1 MLFLQAIVVIL
12 LLAVCT
18 FAPGFFFIRRLRWTA
33 MEQLCSAVALSL
45 MLLWL
50 SAWALYLMG
59 APAWAGYAI
68 TAACIGAAAASFG
81 DLRRLLRIA
90 RVRRVLVGFV
100 FLLGWTL
107 LALCIIRVYNGASWK
122 SDWLEHFQRTLFF
135 AQHFPK
141 ETPIFGD
148 YLLPARP
155 PAQNVLAAF
164 FLTQTADRFEL
175 FQIVFAYLN
184 LLVFLPCCLALPMLA
199 RSRRWAVL
207 PLVAL
212 FAASPVAMQ
221 NATYVWTKMLTAFFV
236 ILATLLYVRGWRRD
250 DAGRIRFAFLCLAM
264 GLLTHY
270 SAGPYIV
277 VLGLHYLVVVL
288 PKRSEKWKEL
298 ALIAISSGALIAT
311 WIGWSL
317 AVYGT
322 KATFASNSSVTL
334 SQSQKGSN
342 LEKIVGN
349 MWDSLVPHVLRDSSL
364 VRFFDQPNALASLRD
379 NIFLTYQVQLIFTMG
394 LIGGP
399 LVLWLLWRGFRR
411 PRTPAA
417 TRRFWVLMIGASVV
431 IGLSVVGER
440 DYYGTAHLTLLP
452 LELLGLTLLASR
464 FRQGRILAM
473 LLIAGCVID
482 FSLGVF
488 LHLRVQHLENTAEH
502 TYFSGPSV
510 INGQVVVAPSPEGLS
525 GYASDNWLRKHQLA
539 NAQRWRGELL
549 NVQAEGKPQV
559 MAMLDQLT
567 TDDPRLFKGW
577 YARHGGEVEYLGDH
591 FGTSDIP
598 SIVLGIVF
606 AGLMWKLWTNLP
618 AVRKQAVAPAPV
630 KRKKR

>member
-1 MLFLQAIVVIL
+1 VLFLQAIVVIL
-12 LLAVCT
+12 LLAVCA
-18 FAPGFFFIRRLRWTA
+18 FAPGFFFVRRLPWTA
-33 MEQLCSAVALSL
+33 MEQLCGAVALSL

-50 SAWALYLMG
+50 CAWTIYVTG
-59 APAWAGYAI
+59 APASAGYVI
-68 TAACIGAAAASFG
+68 STASIVAATASFG
-81 DLRRLLRIA
+81 DIRRLWRIA
-90 RVRRVLVGFV
+90 RVRRVLLGFA

-107 LALCIIRVYNGASWK
+107 LALSIIRVYNGATWI
-122 SDWLEHFQRTLFF
+122 SDWLEHFQRTLYF
-135 AQHFPK
+135 AHRFPH
-141 ETPIFGD
+141 ETPIFGN

-164 FLTQTADRFEL
+164 FLSQTADRFEL
-175 FQIVFAYLN
+175 FQIVFTCLN
-184 LLVFLPCCLALPMLA
+184 LLAFLPCCLALPMLA
-199 RSRRWAVL
+199 RSRRWGVL

-221 NATYVWTKMLTAFFV
+221 NATYSWTKMLTAFFV
-236 ILATLLYVRGWRRD
+236 ILAIVLYVNGWRRD

-298 ALIAISSGALIAT
+298 ALIAMTSGALIAT

-317 AVYGT
+317 ATYGV

-334 SQSQKGSN
+334 SQGQPGSN
-342 LEKIVGN
+342 LAKIVGN
-349 MWDSLVPHVLRDSSL
+349 MWDSLVPHVLRDSGL
-364 VRFFDQPNALASLRD
+364 VRFFNQPNALAALRD

-394 LIGGP
+394 VIGGP
-399 LVLWLLWRGFRR
+399 LVLWLLWRGARR
-411 PRTPAA
+411 RDTPSQ
-417 TRRFWVLMIGASVV
+417 TRRFWAWFIGASVV

-473 LLIAGCVID
+473 LVVAGCVID

-510 INGQVVVAPSPEGLS
+510 LNGQVVVAPSAEGLS

-539 NAQRWRGELL
+539 NAERWRAELR

-559 MAMLDQLT
+559 MSTLDQLAA
-567 TDDPRLFKGW
+567 DDPRLFKGW

-598 SIVLGIVF
+598 SIVMVIVF
-606 AGLMWKLWTNLP
+606 AGLMWRLWTNVP
-618 AVRKQAVAPAPV
+618 AVKNKIVASALV